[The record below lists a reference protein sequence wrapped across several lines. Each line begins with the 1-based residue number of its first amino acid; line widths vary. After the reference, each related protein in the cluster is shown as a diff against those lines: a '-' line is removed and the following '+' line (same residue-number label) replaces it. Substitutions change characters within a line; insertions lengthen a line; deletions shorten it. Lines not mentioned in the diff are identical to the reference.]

1 MSNGSITEPYQ
12 MIQYGIL
19 DDDGV
24 VVRWVWVKPDY
35 PHITR
40 KVIRKRKKK
49 VDLTKFE
56 DAPY

>member
-1 MSNGSITEPYQ
+1 

-19 DDDGV
+19 DDKNV

>member
-1 MSNGSITEPYQ
+1 

-19 DDDGV
+19 DDENV

-40 KVIRKRKKK
+40 KVARKRKPKI
-49 VDLTKFE
+49 DLSKFE
-56 DAPY
+56 SAPF

>member
-1 MSNGSITEPYQ
+1 

-40 KVIRKRKKK
+40 KVPRQRKPKI
-49 VDLTKFE
+49 DLSTFPT
-56 DAPY
+56 APF

>member
-1 MSNGSITEPYQ
+1 

-19 DDDGV
+19 DDENV

-40 KVIRKRKKK
+40 KVPRKRKPKI
-49 VDLTKFE
+49 DFSKFE
-56 DAPY
+56 PAPF

>member
-1 MSNGSITEPYQ
+1 

-19 DDDGV
+19 DDENV

-35 PHITR
+35 PHIAR
-40 KVIRKRKKK
+40 KIIRKIKQKI
-49 VDLTKFE
+49 DLTKFE

>member
-1 MSNGSITEPYQ
+1 

-24 VVRWVWVKPDY
+24 VVRWVWYKPDY

-40 KVIRKRKKK
+40 RVPKQRKAPI
-49 VDLTKFE
+49 DLSQFE
-56 DAPY
+56 PAPF